1 MPCIFLS
8 HSSNIKINNKSKI
21 FDCGNTIIPEEDTRV
36 RQIILMHF
44 TQFRH
49 CWFIFFLVSNEL
61 KVEILVLKFV
71 KWDKSSALQDCSTA
85 CSQLLGPPPLQQLCG
100 IFGSVIPGLR
110 TFLIVVSSSVR
121 LQLREIQHF
130 LQALVPTQSHQGFN
144 IKSQTGSFLNN
155 ISTFFTRLGSNTIS
169 SKFELQKTD
178 WLCPKQNFR
187 LRFWVLFYL
196 RLES

>member
-1 MPCIFLS
+1 MRQKQRTAAL
-8 HSSNIKINNKSKI
+8 HAASSRGHHR
-21 FDCGNTIIPEEDTRV
+21 C
-36 RQIILMHF
+36 
-44 TQFRH
+44 
-49 CWFIFFLVSNEL
+49 
-61 KVEILVLKFV
+61 
-71 KWDKSSALQDCSTA
+71 SSSVAL
-85 CSQLLGPPPLQQLCG
+85 LCG

-187 LRFWVLFYL
+187 LRFWVFFYL